1 MGSIAGLTAVM
12 HVPLLAP
19 QNPPEQPVGLPL
31 EAVPGRAGSPQLVS
45 QALIGQP
52 PPQPLPAR
60 VLPSPYADSSLQDM
74 AVQEEATGSA
84 GQAQTAPEAEP
95 PDDKLPTRA
104 EQQHAGAAA
113 APPQQ
118 PPPASQQQ
126 QQRGSTPQTVPAPP
140 AAAAAPGGAGQSEAS
155 PGSAEQL
162 GAAVAA
168 SAGPA
173 GGEQSTAQHTAS
185 PPPRKAY
192 KDVLASP
199 IASPFQAL
207 ASISAKNLQPQVVA
221 SMQVAAAG
229 PPDLQA
235 EAHGSSSSG
244 TRLPPEC
251 STGGACSTSTGLV
264 DPIDRQALQA
274 SKSRTKSK

>member
-1 MGSIAGLTAVM
+1 
-12 HVPLLAP
+12 
-19 QNPPEQPVGLPL
+19 
-31 EAVPGRAGSPQLVS
+31 
-45 QALIGQP
+45 
-52 PPQPLPAR
+52 
-60 VLPSPYADSSLQDM
+60 M
-74 AVQEEATGSA
+74 AVQEEAAGSA

-95 PDDKLPTRA
+95 PDDKLPTRE

-126 QQRGSTPQTVPAPP
+126 QQRGSNPQTVPAPP

-155 PGSAEQL
+155 PGSAEQS

-264 DPIDRQALQA
+264 DPIDPKLCRPASRGPKANEKLFIALLPAPACSPQPAHALQA
-274 SKSRTKSK
+274 CLKEQLCLLGHFDWP